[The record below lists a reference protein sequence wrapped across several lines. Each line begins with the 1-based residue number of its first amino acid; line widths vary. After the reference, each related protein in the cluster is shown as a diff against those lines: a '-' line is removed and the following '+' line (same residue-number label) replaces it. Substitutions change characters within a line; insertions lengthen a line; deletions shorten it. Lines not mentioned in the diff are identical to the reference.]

1 MLFIF
6 KYERLILLRSHKTS
20 GTIIE
25 IHSLFTLCIKITSR
39 SIHCEYRM
47 IIDEIGKLEQ
57 ELIRI

>member
-1 MLFIF
+1 MREANATT
-6 KYERLILLRSHKTS
+6 KPQMS

-25 IHSLFTLCIKITSR
+25 IRSLFILCIKTSSQ